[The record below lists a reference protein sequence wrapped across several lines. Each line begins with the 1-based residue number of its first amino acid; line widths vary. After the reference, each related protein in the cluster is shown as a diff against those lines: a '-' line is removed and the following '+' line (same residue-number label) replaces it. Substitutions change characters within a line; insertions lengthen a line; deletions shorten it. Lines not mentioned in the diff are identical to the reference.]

1 MVYPVQGK
9 MQPDGIWSKPPKSI
23 AKEKSK
29 QREVKRIFKILRE
42 VWLNIGVDPQRGNS
56 KSALK

>member
-1 MVYPVQGK
+1 
-9 MQPDGIWSKPPKSI
+9 MQPDGMWSEPPKST
-23 AKEKSK
+23 AREEDE
-29 QREVKRIFKILRE
+29 QREVRRTFKILRE